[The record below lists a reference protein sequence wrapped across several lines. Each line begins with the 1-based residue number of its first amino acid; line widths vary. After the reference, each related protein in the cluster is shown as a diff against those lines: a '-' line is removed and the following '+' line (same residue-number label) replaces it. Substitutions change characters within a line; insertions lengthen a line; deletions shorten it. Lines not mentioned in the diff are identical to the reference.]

1 MAKPK
6 PKAKAKAPV
15 LHVKHSPKV
24 RHRRPQRLD
33 VYHHVP
39 GDGFLARFLHEILT
53 HMRLLQALGD
63 KIMSQLDDLK
73 AAMRDVEGKVDD
85 VAADVSAVDAEVKDL
100 IAKLQNLPP
109 SVDLTDAITQAQ
121 GISTKLAAIDT
132 ALKAIPPE
140 P

>member
-6 PKAKAKAPV
+6 PT
-15 LHVKHSPKV
+15 PKV
-24 RHRRPQRLD
+24 AKHLVPRATKARHRRPQRLE
-33 VYHHVP
+33 VFHEVEA
-39 GDGFLARFLHEILT
+39 GGLLARFLHEILT

-73 AAMRDVEGKVDD
+73 AAMRDVESKVDD

-121 GISTKLAAIDT
+121 GISTKLGAIDT